1 MEDLP
6 KRLLELHS
14 IYMTGW
20 SLQPDHK
27 KYPTTLFAER
37 PNCYWYTQYTVS
49 GPDAMH
55 EHPQFVSTYLAC
67 NGHEELR
74 VFVDDKKAWV
84 DNMPP
89 IASELSTEQIFQ
101 HQVLPALLDGSRG
114 DFVKTGSEMVGD
126 TRCDV
131 YEGRWVFKTRV
142 WFDPRSGL
150 PMQIAYYGVAK
161 TGQEEMH
168 VAFDHIE
175 VNVSAA
181 EKGLSFAVPED
192 YQVTRND
199 EANPLNRLG
208 SSKNSLGKLT
218 SGYYLNIDEK
228 AVLVCWACDTGSGE
242 KMGHGEVTFMLGQNR
257 ECNNTKMATVNIN
270 GREWNWSLVSSK
282 EKEERIGSDGLKVFP
297 FWDKSRKSS
306 VQYTPLR
313 FPEKRLRSIIE
324 EIQLATK
331 TVPEGGKPFTLD
343 MLRATLVG
351 R

>member
-1 MEDLP
+1 MFGL
-6 KRLLELHS
+6 
-14 IYMTGW
+14 
-20 SLQPDHK
+20 
-27 KYPTTLFAER
+27 
-37 PNCYWYTQYTVS
+37 
-49 GPDAMH
+49 
-55 EHPQFVSTYLAC
+55 
-67 NGHEELR
+67 
-74 VFVDDKKAWV
+74 
-84 DNMPP
+84 PP
-89 IASELSTEQIFQ
+89 IISELKTEQIFQ
-101 HQVLPALLDGSRG
+101 NQILPALFDGSRG

-126 TRCDV
+126 IRCDV

-142 WFDPRSGL
+142 WLNPKSGL
-150 PMQIAYYGVAK
+150 PVRIAYYDK
-161 TGQEEMH
+161 IPTGEEKM
-168 VAFDHIE
+168 FSLIDRIE
-175 VNVSAA
+175 VNVSAS

-208 SSKNSLGKLT
+208 SSKNALGKLT

-257 ECNNTKMATVNIN
+257 ECNSTKMATVDIN

-297 FWDKSRKSS
+297 PWDKSYKGG

-313 FPEKRLRSIIE
+313 FPEKRLRSVIE

-343 MLRATLVG
+343 MLRVRLG
-351 R
+351 GK